1 MSNERCATMI
11 LCRAGHRIAAR
22 MGRPVLHEL
31 WRTTRFSPAAA
42 IFCRYLPQI
51 TGQDRTFEF
60 GSWTA
65 PGATRMR
72 NRSACTEQKFFS
84 APREE
89 VPCFAVGFILVDRF
103 FSAGRDRAYDGRALT
118 TLAQQHRRWDQ
129 IPDVFRNDV
138 CREEVNLIERVIRLS
153 LLMRD
158 EGAGVSATGPR
169 GSGLDLH
176 S

>member
-51 TGQDRTFEF
+51 AGQDRTFEF

-89 VPCFAVGFILVDRF
+89 VPCFAVGFILIVFLALGETGHMTAVLLRRLPN
-103 FSAGRDRAYDGRALT
+103 STAAGIKYQT
-118 TLAQQHRRWDQ
+118 
-129 IPDVFRNDV
+129 
-138 CREEVNLIERVIRLS
+138 S
-153 LLMRD
+153 
-158 EGAGVSATGPR
+158 
-169 GSGLDLH
+169 SGMTYAAKR
-176 S
+176 SISSSE